1 MTRRLGQFRP
11 TYTSVR
17 VPNMTYVAGIEGDD
31 LLRVSFGAP
40 PALNA
45 TGFLAAQS
53 IATAGGTDIPLTT
66 ARFNA
71 LAPFGRCLRYVA
83 SAAATST
90 VTVTG
95 RDYLGQRVREQITL
109 NGTTVVNGLKAFRF
123 VDRIDWGATAGVT
136 IDVGW
141 RDALGLPFRAFQM
154 TAETKNGAASANPG
168 TFTAGLA
175 ASTTPTISNGDVR
188 GTYLPVTVI
197 PNGTNTFDILVIVD
211 RSNLHGPAHFA

>member
-1 MTRRLGQFRP
+1 MTRRVGQFRP

-17 VPNMTYVAGIEGDD
+17 VPNMTGLAGIEGDD
-31 LLRVSFGAP
+31 LFRVSFGAP
-40 PALNA
+40 PALNN

-53 IATAGGTDIPLTT
+53 IANAGGADIALTT
-66 ARFNA
+66 TRLNA
-71 LAPFGRCLRYVA
+71 MAPFGRALRYVA

-109 NGTTVVNGLKAFRF
+109 NGTTPVLGVKAFRF

-141 RDALGLPFRAFQM
+141 RDVFGLPFRAFQM
-154 TAETKNGAASANPG
+154 VAETKNGAASANAG
-168 TFTAGLA
+168 TFVAGLA
-175 ASTTPTISNGDVR
+175 AGTAPTISNADVR

-211 RSNLHGPAHFA
+211 RSNLHGVAQFA